1 MAAVIAIIFV
11 VMALFG
17 LAMPF
22 LHSYRLK
29 RRRIDLDKEIQIY
42 QNRITVVTSDS
53 ISGRV
58 TEQVLGSLTGTS
70 QIPASNDEERKLA
83 EREAMYGLIKQAF
96 QMGANAVVGL
106 NMATEDYQFT
116 EPKKFL
122 VFPAV
127 TWTATKVIY
136 AGTAVKVASTD
147 SPGEGPRGAS

>member
-1 MAAVIAIIFV
+1 MLTAGALIFTV
-11 VMALFG
+11 LVLFG
-17 LAMPF
+17 FAWPF

-29 RRRIDLDKEIQIY
+29 RRRINLDKEIQLS
-42 QNRITVVTSDS
+42 QNRITIVTSDS

-58 TEQVLGSLTGTS
+58 AEQVLGSVTGTS

-83 EREAMYGLIKQAF
+83 EREAMHSLIKQAF
-96 QMGANAVVGL
+96 QMGANAVIGL
-106 NMATEDYQFT
+106 NMTTEDFEFT

-136 AGTAVKVASTD
+136 AGTAVKV
-147 SPGEGPRGAS
+147 P

>member
-1 MAAVIAIIFV
+1 MLAAGAIIFTV
-11 VMALFG
+11 VALLGF
-17 LAMPF
+17 AWPF

-29 RRRIDLDKEIQIY
+29 RRRINLDEEIQLL
-42 QNRITVVTSDS
+42 QNRIAVVTSDS

-58 TEQVLGSLTGTS
+58 TEQVLGSVTGTS

-83 EREAMYGLIKQAF
+83 EREAMHSLIKQAF
-96 QMGANAVVGL
+96 QMGANAVVDL
-106 NMATEDYQFT
+106 NMTTESFEFT

-136 AGTAVKVASTD
+136 AGTAVKV
-147 SPGEGPRGAS
+147 P

>member
-1 MAAVIAIIFV
+1 MAAVIAIIFAV
-11 VMALFG
+11 SAFIALFW
-17 LAMPF
+17 PVI
-22 LHSYRLK
+22 HSYRLK

-83 EREAMYGLIKQAF
+83 EREAMHSLIKQAV
-96 QMGANAVVGL
+96 QMGANAVIGL
-106 NMATEDYQFT
+106 NMTTESYQFT
-116 EPKKFL
+116 EPRKFL

-136 AGTAVKVASTD
+136 AGTAVKVA
-147 SPGEGPRGAS
+147 

>member
-1 MAAVIAIIFV
+1 MVPAGAILFTV
-11 VMALFG
+11 LALFS
-17 LAMPF
+17 LAWPF

-29 RRRIDLDKEIQIY
+29 RRRINLDNEIQLS
-42 QNRITVVTSDS
+42 QNQITVVTSDS
-53 ISGRV
+53 IPERV
-58 TEQVLGSLTGTS
+58 TKQVLGSVTGTS

-83 EREAMYGLIKQAF
+83 EREAMHSLIKQAS

-106 NMATEDYQFT
+106 NMTIESFEFT

-136 AGTAVKVASTD
+136 AGTAVKVS
-147 SPGEGPRGAS
+147 